1 LLVKKFNI
9 GGDELLADEKT
20 FMGQE
25 QKAMEELRR
34 LLLHE
39 IVGVY
44 GPLQG
49 QSIGA
54 IIIPA
59 FIGDFKKVLDKAD
72 TSDEV
77 LEEYMTED
85 RKVHLILEG
94 RRKLGAKGVRL
105 EITGAV
111 VNDNRLHLTEEHCF
125 M

>member
-1 LLVKKFNI
+1 
-9 GGDELLADEKT
+9 
-20 FMGQE
+20 
-25 QKAMEELRR
+25 MEELRR

-44 GPLQG
+44 GPIQG

-59 FIGDFKKVLDKAD
+59 FIGDFKKVLDGAD
-72 TSDEV
+72 SYDEIN
-77 LEEYMTED
+77 EEYMTED
-85 RKVHLILEG
+85 KKVHLVLEG

-111 VNDNRLHLTEEHCF
+111 VNDNRLQLTQEHCYV
-125 M
+125 

>member
-1 LLVKKFNI
+1 
-9 GGDELLADEKT
+9 
-20 FMGQE
+20 
-25 QKAMEELRR
+25 MEELRR

-49 QSIGA
+49 QGIGA

-59 FIGDFKKVLDKAD
+59 FIGDFKKVLDKAE
-72 TSDEV
+72 TADEV
-77 LEEYMTED
+77 SEEYMTED
-85 RKVHLILEG
+85 KKIHLILEG
-94 RRKLGAKGVRL
+94 RKKLGARGVKL

-111 VNDNRLHLTEEHCF
+111 INDSRLHLTEEHCY

>member
-1 LLVKKFNI
+1 
-9 GGDELLADEKT
+9 
-20 FMGQE
+20 
-25 QKAMEELRR
+25 MEELRR

-59 FIGDFKKVLDKAD
+59 FIGDFQKVLEKSEV
-72 TSDEV
+72 SDEIE
-77 LEEYMTED
+77 EEYMTED
-85 RKVHLILEG
+85 KKIHLVLEG
-94 RRKLGAKGVRL
+94 RKSLARKGYKL
-105 EITGAV
+105 EITGAL
-111 VNDNRLHLTEEHCF
+111 VNDKRLHLTEEHCY

>member
-1 LLVKKFNI
+1 
-9 GGDELLADEKT
+9 
-20 FMGQE
+20 
-25 QKAMEELRR
+25 MEELRR

-49 QSIGA
+49 QGIGA

-59 FIGDFKKVLDKAD
+59 FIGDFKKVLDKAE
-72 TSDEV
+72 TADEV
-77 LEEYMTED
+77 SEEYMTED
-85 RKVHLILEG
+85 KKIHLILEG
-94 RRKLGAKGVRL
+94 RKKLGARGVKL

-111 VNDNRLHLTEEHCF
+111 VNDSRLHLTEEHCY

>member
-1 LLVKKFNI
+1 
-9 GGDELLADEKT
+9 
-20 FMGQE
+20 
-25 QKAMEELRR
+25 MEELRR

-39 IVGVY
+39 VCSVY

-59 FIGDFKKVLDKAD
+59 FIGDFKKVLDS
-72 TSDEV
+72 SDSMDEIT
-77 LEEYMTED
+77 EEYMTED

-94 RRKLGAKGVRL
+94 RKRLGARGVKL

-111 VNDNRLHLTEEHCF
+111 VNDKKLQLKEEHCYV
-125 M
+125 